1 MVLGYLSEALR
12 ASWPATFVACRVP
25 GLNRLRKKSKV
36 PRKIVKYI
44 PQRQSRRQ
52 SNRLIGTSTR
62 ALSKPLLGPVFPQPL
77 KAPVFWSSS
86 FREVETPR
94 SLRQGIE
101 SATPY
106 LLESCIGNPL
116 HLFSS
121 LPMNPREES
130 LTMQVSVDV
139 SDAMRR
145 EAESRGLPIID
156 YVELLVEKGRQAMGE
171 GAVLSSALE
180 RIRALSSKDISSRS

>member
-12 ASWPATFVACRVP
+12 ASWPATFSGCRIQ
-25 GLNRLRKKSKV
+25 G
-36 PRKIVKYI
+36 
-44 PQRQSRRQ
+44 
-52 SNRLIGTSTR
+52 
-62 ALSKPLLGPVFPQPL
+62 L

-86 FREVETPR
+86 FRGVETPR

-101 SATPY
+101 SAAPY

-121 LPMNPREES
+121 LPMISREES

-171 GAVLSSALE
+171 GAVVSSALE
-180 RIRALSSKDISSRS
+180 RIRALSSKDTPSRS